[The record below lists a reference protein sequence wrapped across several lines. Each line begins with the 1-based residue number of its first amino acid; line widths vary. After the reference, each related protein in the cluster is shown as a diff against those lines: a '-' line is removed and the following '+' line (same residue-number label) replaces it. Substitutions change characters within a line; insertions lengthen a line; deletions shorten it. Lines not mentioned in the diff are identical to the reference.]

1 MAYRGWPNLL
11 KKWRGDNTF
20 IMSEIDDTW
29 CGDFMRRERRQWPEL
44 FLYSKRDFYL
54 PWRYME
60 ETVDQRRKDGR
71 EVVARRFPKSKHV
84 SHLPGNRREYVAA
97 VHDFLELA
105 YFSKLQSSEESRV
118 DFAQSPTSQPRKI
131 AEMEEEEELEDMRR
145 ATAA

>member
-84 SHLPGNRREYVAA
+84 SHLPGNRREYEAA

-105 YFSKLQSSEESRV
+105 YFSKLQSSEESRA

>member
-44 FLYSKRDFYL
+44 FLYTKRDFYL

-105 YFSKLQSSEESRV
+105 YFSKLQSSEESRA